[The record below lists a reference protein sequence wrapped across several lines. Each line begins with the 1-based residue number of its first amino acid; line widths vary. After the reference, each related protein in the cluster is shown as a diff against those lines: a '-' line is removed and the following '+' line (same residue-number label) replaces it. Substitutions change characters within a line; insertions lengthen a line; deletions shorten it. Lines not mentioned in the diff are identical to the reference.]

1 MEAFT
6 SSLATIIFYAVA
18 KESQISD
25 GMFSSGMTSN
35 IRGAATVAALVLPL
49 ILLYKLLWSRRRST
63 SNDETSDDNNCDS
76 TSQLQPD
83 SQLPLPT
90 AQYFDPTDSSD
101 LLPFPSVEYEVFLSF
116 RGPDTRHQITDILFR
131 FLVHLK
137 IHTFKDDDELRTGEG
152 IWPSLV
158 KAIGQS
164 KIYVPILSKSY
175 AHSRWC
181 LKELVEIVENM
192 RQDKRRIV
200 LPIFYMVD
208 PRDVRHQTGPYRD
221 AFREHEKNFDRQTIQ
236 NWKAALTTVG
246 ALKGWHVTHNDEQSK
261 YADLV
266 SDSIWSHLRR
276 FYCTVET
283 DELVAIDGHVEE
295 VVKRLSLDF
304 KDVTMVG
311 LHGMGGI
318 GKTTLAKVVYN
329 KILSHFDRCSF
340 VENIRETQHQ
350 NDGIFKIQKKII
362 EDATR
367 KEDRVCDV
375 SQGRRIIMDRVSQF
389 KVLIVLDDVDEEF
402 KFGEVVGNPRGFVS
416 GSRFIVTSR
425 DCKMLSRLNENK
437 CKLYEVQA
445 LSPSHSVKL
454 FSKHAFKKDYPPP
467 DYEIL
472 SSDIVSTMGGLP
484 LALEVVGSL
493 LHREE
498 KSIWEAK
505 LKQLRE
511 VPEKHAIERL
521 KISYDALE
529 YEAKEIFLD
538 IACFYIGRKKVK
550 PFYMWNDC
558 NFNPTININLLIQRS
573 MVKID
578 QDGCRFQMHDQLR
591 DMGREIVRRENI
603 EYPWMRSRIWTV
615 ETAVELLHEKKN
627 LSSLRYFKAPPD
639 AKLKGDFDNLLPNL
653 RWLKMRYHRGR
664 LGDDDHLINF
674 HMKKLVILDLSG
686 SDVCNDWGGW
696 THLKMAN
703 NLKTLNLSK
712 CGRLTRL
719 PELPQSG
726 SLEVLDLSSYR
737 WLKSTRDDEL
747 DIGKLR
753 NLMVLRLPRAC
764 IKKITGGTIGTI
776 SKGLRELDVE
786 ECECENLAHVL
797 ADVGELQSLQILRTR
812 SANWKQGTHQQ
823 VLTRRLA
830 AGSSN
835 LKELTTSSSPVVDL
849 PRLLELETLVVESCE
864 YGLEIPTPAEDD
876 HYANNQVLPWWKIS
890 KLKYLRLHEASRMW
904 CSSGTNNNP
913 GSNCR
918 LPSALTRLHIICCTQ
933 LEWLPNLEN
942 MENLIEL
949 IIENCPMPREIQG
962 LGSLKSLQ
970 TLQISDVANLR
981 RLDGLSTN
989 NNGHMR
995 QCSSSLAV
1003 LVLERC
1009 GALERLPSF
1018 SQLRKL
1024 FTLNIVE
1031 CPLLTEIPL
1040 LGCLLSSANKLQEL
1054 CIQDCP
1060 RLAALSLITGSVAT
1074 MPSSLQ
1080 RLVITGCTSLLQERR
1095 WPVQIPNLSNFPRLR
1110 ILHLKDMRI
1119 DGKQSVALE
1128 GLECLEE
1135 LEALILGNLQPPVER
1150 LPSLSHMTKLMSIE
1164 IMDMPS
1170 LREIEG
1176 FGSLMSLFIVK
1187 LRNCSS
1193 LERLELSGLRK
1204 LRSLQIMDMPS
1215 LREIEGFAS
1224 LKSLATLQLTDCTS
1238 LKMLDLS
1245 GLENLEV
1252 LDISRCPKLETVALS
1267 SLSNP
1272 GKLRSL
1278 EIMEMPSLR
1287 EVEGL
1292 ANLKSLQT
1300 LNLRGCTSLGNVTS
1314 LGTTLAVGN
1323 DKC

>member
-1 MEAFT
+1 
-6 SSLATIIFYAVA
+6 
-18 KESQISD
+18 
-25 GMFSSGMTSN
+25 MFSSGMTSN
-35 IRGAATVAALVLPL
+35 IRGAATFAALVLPL
-49 ILLYKLLWSRRRST
+49 ILFYKLLWSRRRST
-63 SNDETSDDNNCDS
+63 FNDETSDNNCDS
-76 TSQLQPD
+76 TSQQPD
-83 SQLPLPT
+83 SQLPLPA

-116 RGPDTRHQITDILFR
+116 RGSDTRHQITDILFR

-137 IHTFKDDDELRTGEG
+137 IHTFKDDDELRKGEG

-276 FYCTVET
+276 FYSTVET
-283 DELVAIDGHVEE
+283 NELVAIDGHVEE

-367 KEDRVCDV
+367 KEERVCDV

-425 DCKMLSRLNENK
+425 DCKM
-437 CKLYEVQA
+437 
-445 LSPSHSVKL
+445 
-454 FSKHAFKKDYPPP
+454 
-467 DYEIL
+467 
-472 SSDIVSTMGGLP
+472 
-484 LALEVVGSL
+484 
-493 LHREE
+493 
-498 KSIWEAK
+498 
-505 LKQLRE
+505 
-511 VPEKHAIERL
+511 
-521 KISYDALE
+521 
-529 YEAKEIFLD
+529 
-538 IACFYIGRKKVK
+538 
-550 PFYMWNDC
+550 
-558 NFNPTININLLIQRS
+558 
-573 MVKID
+573 

-615 ETAVELLHEKKN
+615 ETAVELLHEKKGSEQVKAIEVTTPRPYTNLASECFVN

-812 SANWKQGTHQQ
+812 SANWKQ
-823 VLTRRLA
+823 
-830 AGSSN
+830 
-835 LKELTTSSSPVVDL
+835 
-849 PRLLELETLVVESCE
+849 
-864 YGLEIPTPAEDD
+864 
-876 HYANNQVLPWWKIS
+876 
-890 KLKYLRLHEASRMW
+890 
-904 CSSGTNNNP
+904 
-913 GSNCR
+913 
-918 LPSALTRLHIICCTQ
+918 
-933 LEWLPNLEN
+933 
-942 MENLIEL
+942 
-949 IIENCPMPREIQG
+949 
-962 LGSLKSLQ
+962 
-970 TLQISDVANLR
+970 
-981 RLDGLSTN
+981 
-989 NNGHMR
+989 
-995 QCSSSLAV
+995 
-1003 LVLERC
+1003 
-1009 GALERLPSF
+1009 
-1018 SQLRKL
+1018 
-1024 FTLNIVE
+1024 
-1031 CPLLTEIPL
+1031 
-1040 LGCLLSSANKLQEL
+1040 
-1054 CIQDCP
+1054 
-1060 RLAALSLITGSVAT
+1060 ALSLTTGSVAT
-1074 MPSSLQ
+1074 TPSSLQ

>member
-1 MEAFT
+1 
-6 SSLATIIFYAVA
+6 
-18 KESQISD
+18 
-25 GMFSSGMTSN
+25 MTSN

-63 SNDETSDDNNCDS
+63 SNDETSDDNNC
-76 TSQLQPD
+76 
-83 SQLPLPT
+83 

-511 VPEKHAIERL
+511 VPEKH
-521 KISYDALE
+521 
-529 YEAKEIFLD
+529 
-538 IACFYIGRKKVK
+538 
-550 PFYMWNDC
+550 
-558 NFNPTININLLIQRS
+558 RS

-615 ETAVELLHEKKN
+615 ETAVELLHEKKGSEQVKAIEVTTPRPYTNLASECFVN

-696 THLKMAN
+696 THLK
-703 NLKTLNLSK
+703 
-712 CGRLTRL
+712 
-719 PELPQSG
+719 
-726 SLEVLDLSSYR
+726 
-737 WLKSTRDDEL
+737 
-747 DIGKLR
+747 
-753 NLMVLRLPRAC
+753 
-764 IKKITGGTIGTI
+764 
-776 SKGLRELDVE
+776 
-786 ECECENLAHVL
+786 
-797 ADVGELQSLQILRTR
+797 
-812 SANWKQGTHQQ
+812 
-823 VLTRRLA
+823 
-830 AGSSN
+830 
-835 LKELTTSSSPVVDL
+835 
-849 PRLLELETLVVESCE
+849 
-864 YGLEIPTPAEDD
+864 
-876 HYANNQVLPWWKIS
+876 
-890 KLKYLRLHEASRMW
+890 
-904 CSSGTNNNP
+904 
-913 GSNCR
+913 
-918 LPSALTRLHIICCTQ
+918 
-933 LEWLPNLEN
+933 
-942 MENLIEL
+942 
-949 IIENCPMPREIQG
+949 
-962 LGSLKSLQ
+962 
-970 TLQISDVANLR
+970 
-981 RLDGLSTN
+981 
-989 NNGHMR
+989 
-995 QCSSSLAV
+995 
-1003 LVLERC
+1003 
-1009 GALERLPSF
+1009 
-1018 SQLRKL
+1018 
-1024 FTLNIVE
+1024 
-1031 CPLLTEIPL
+1031 
-1040 LGCLLSSANKLQEL
+1040 
-1054 CIQDCP
+1054 
-1060 RLAALSLITGSVAT
+1060 
-1074 MPSSLQ
+1074 
-1080 RLVITGCTSLLQERR
+1080 
-1095 WPVQIPNLSNFPRLR
+1095 
-1110 ILHLKDMRI
+1110 
-1119 DGKQSVALE
+1119 
-1128 GLECLEE
+1128 
-1135 LEALILGNLQPPVER
+1135 
-1150 LPSLSHMTKLMSIE
+1150 
-1164 IMDMPS
+1164 
-1170 LREIEG
+1170 
-1176 FGSLMSLFIVK
+1176 
-1187 LRNCSS
+1187 
-1193 LERLELSGLRK
+1193 
-1204 LRSLQIMDMPS
+1204 
-1215 LREIEGFAS
+1215 
-1224 LKSLATLQLTDCTS
+1224 
-1238 LKMLDLS
+1238 
-1245 GLENLEV
+1245 ENLEV

>member
-1 MEAFT
+1 
-6 SSLATIIFYAVA
+6 
-18 KESQISD
+18 
-25 GMFSSGMTSN
+25 MFSSGMTSN
-35 IRGAATVAALVLPL
+35 IRGAATFAALVLPL
-49 ILLYKLLWSRRRST
+49 ILFYKLLWSRRRST
-63 SNDETSDDNNCDS
+63 FNDETSDNNCDS
-76 TSQLQPD
+76 TSQQPD
-83 SQLPLPT
+83 SQLPLPA

-116 RGPDTRHQITDILFR
+116 RGSDTRHQITDILFR

-137 IHTFKDDDELRTGEG
+137 IHTFKDDDELRKGEG

-276 FYCTVET
+276 FYSTVET
-283 DELVAIDGHVEE
+283 NELVAIDGHVEE

-367 KEDRVCDV
+367 KEERVCDV

-472 SSDIVSTMGGLP
+472 SNDIVSTMGGLP

-615 ETAVELLHEKKN
+615 ETAVELLHEKKGSEQVKAIEVTTPRPYTNLASECFVN

-696 THLKMAN
+696 THLKQMAN

-823 VLTRRLA
+823 
-830 AGSSN
+830 SN

-918 LPSALTRLHIICCTQ
+918 LPSALTHLHIICCTQ

-981 RLDGLSTN
+981 RLDGLS
-989 NNGHMR
+989 
-995 QCSSSLAV
+995 
-1003 LVLERC
+1003 
-1009 GALERLPSF
+1009 
-1018 SQLRKL
+1018 
-1024 FTLNIVE
+1024 
-1031 CPLLTEIPL
+1031 
-1040 LGCLLSSANKLQEL
+1040 GCLLSSANKLQEL

-1060 RLAALSLITGSVAT
+1060 RLAALSLTTGSVAT
-1074 MPSSLQ
+1074 TPSSLQ
-1080 RLVITGCTSLLQERR
+1080 RLVITGCTSL
-1095 WPVQIPNLSNFPRLR
+1095 
-1110 ILHLKDMRI
+1110 
-1119 DGKQSVALE
+1119 
-1128 GLECLEE
+1128 
-1135 LEALILGNLQPPVER
+1135 LQPPVER

>member
-1 MEAFT
+1 
-6 SSLATIIFYAVA
+6 
-18 KESQISD
+18 
-25 GMFSSGMTSN
+25 
-35 IRGAATVAALVLPL
+35 
-49 ILLYKLLWSRRRST
+49 
-63 SNDETSDDNNCDS
+63 
-76 TSQLQPD
+76 
-83 SQLPLPT
+83 
-90 AQYFDPTDSSD
+90 
-101 LLPFPSVEYEVFLSF
+101 
-116 RGPDTRHQITDILFR
+116 
-131 FLVHLK
+131 
-137 IHTFKDDDELRTGEG
+137 
-152 IWPSLV
+152 
-158 KAIGQS
+158 
-164 KIYVPILSKSY
+164 
-175 AHSRWC
+175 
-181 LKELVEIVENM
+181 
-192 RQDKRRIV
+192 
-200 LPIFYMVD
+200 
-208 PRDVRHQTGPYRD
+208 
-221 AFREHEKNFDRQTIQ
+221 
-236 NWKAALTTVG
+236 
-246 ALKGWHVTHNDEQSK
+246 
-261 YADLV
+261 
-266 SDSIWSHLRR
+266 
-276 FYCTVET
+276 
-283 DELVAIDGHVEE
+283 
-295 VVKRLSLDF
+295 
-304 KDVTMVG
+304 MVG

-367 KEDRVCDV
+367 KEERVCDV

-472 SSDIVSTMGGLP
+472 SNDIVSTMGGLP

-615 ETAVELLHEKKN
+615 ETAVELLHEKKGSEQVKAIEVTTPRPYTNLASECFVN

-864 YGLEIPTPAEDD
+864 YGL
-876 HYANNQVLPWWKIS
+876 
-890 KLKYLRLHEASRMW
+890 
-904 CSSGTNNNP
+904 
-913 GSNCR
+913 
-918 LPSALTRLHIICCTQ
+918 
-933 LEWLPNLEN
+933 
-942 MENLIEL
+942 
-949 IIENCPMPREIQG
+949 
-962 LGSLKSLQ
+962 
-970 TLQISDVANLR
+970 
-981 RLDGLSTN
+981 
-989 NNGHMR
+989 
-995 QCSSSLAV
+995 
-1003 LVLERC
+1003 
-1009 GALERLPSF
+1009 
-1018 SQLRKL
+1018 
-1024 FTLNIVE
+1024 
-1031 CPLLTEIPL
+1031 
-1040 LGCLLSSANKLQEL
+1040 
-1054 CIQDCP
+1054 
-1060 RLAALSLITGSVAT
+1060 
-1074 MPSSLQ
+1074 
-1080 RLVITGCTSLLQERR
+1080 
-1095 WPVQIPNLSNFPRLR
+1095 
-1110 ILHLKDMRI
+1110 
-1119 DGKQSVALE
+1119 
-1128 GLECLEE
+1128 
-1135 LEALILGNLQPPVER
+1135 PPVER

>member
-1 MEAFT
+1 
-6 SSLATIIFYAVA
+6 
-18 KESQISD
+18 
-25 GMFSSGMTSN
+25 MFSSGMTSN
-35 IRGAATVAALVLPL
+35 IRGAATFAALVLPL
-49 ILLYKLLWSRRRST
+49 ILFYKLLWSRRRST
-63 SNDETSDDNNCDS
+63 FNDETSDNNCDS
-76 TSQLQPD
+76 TSQQPD
-83 SQLPLPT
+83 SQLPLPA

-116 RGPDTRHQITDILFR
+116 RGSDTRHQITDILFR

-137 IHTFKDDDELRTGEG
+137 IHTFKDDDELRKGEG

-276 FYCTVET
+276 FYSTVET
-283 DELVAIDGHVEE
+283 NELVAIDGHVEE

-367 KEDRVCDV
+367 KEERVCDV

-472 SSDIVSTMGGLP
+472 SNDIVSTMGGLP

-812 SANWKQGTHQQ
+812 SANWKQ
-823 VLTRRLA
+823 
-830 AGSSN
+830 
-835 LKELTTSSSPVVDL
+835 
-849 PRLLELETLVVESCE
+849 
-864 YGLEIPTPAEDD
+864 
-876 HYANNQVLPWWKIS
+876 
-890 KLKYLRLHEASRMW
+890 
-904 CSSGTNNNP
+904 
-913 GSNCR
+913 
-918 LPSALTRLHIICCTQ
+918 
-933 LEWLPNLEN
+933 
-942 MENLIEL
+942 
-949 IIENCPMPREIQG
+949 
-962 LGSLKSLQ
+962 
-970 TLQISDVANLR
+970 
-981 RLDGLSTN
+981 
-989 NNGHMR
+989 
-995 QCSSSLAV
+995 
-1003 LVLERC
+1003 
-1009 GALERLPSF
+1009 
-1018 SQLRKL
+1018 
-1024 FTLNIVE
+1024 
-1031 CPLLTEIPL
+1031 
-1040 LGCLLSSANKLQEL
+1040 
-1054 CIQDCP
+1054 
-1060 RLAALSLITGSVAT
+1060 ALSLTTGSVAT
-1074 MPSSLQ
+1074 TPSSLQ

>member
-425 DCKMLSRLNENK
+425 DCKM
-437 CKLYEVQA
+437 
-445 LSPSHSVKL
+445 
-454 FSKHAFKKDYPPP
+454 
-467 DYEIL
+467 
-472 SSDIVSTMGGLP
+472 
-484 LALEVVGSL
+484 
-493 LHREE
+493 
-498 KSIWEAK
+498 
-505 LKQLRE
+505 
-511 VPEKHAIERL
+511 
-521 KISYDALE
+521 
-529 YEAKEIFLD
+529 
-538 IACFYIGRKKVK
+538 
-550 PFYMWNDC
+550 
-558 NFNPTININLLIQRS
+558 
-573 MVKID
+573 

-615 ETAVELLHEKKN
+615 ETAVELLHEKKGSEQVKAIEVTTPRPYTNLASECFVN

>member
-615 ETAVELLHEKKN
+615 ETAVELLHEKKGSEQVKAIEVTTPRPYTNLASECFVN

-812 SANWKQGTHQQ
+812 SAK
-823 VLTRRLA
+823 
-830 AGSSN
+830 
-835 LKELTTSSSPVVDL
+835 
-849 PRLLELETLVVESCE
+849 
-864 YGLEIPTPAEDD
+864 
-876 HYANNQVLPWWKIS
+876 
-890 KLKYLRLHEASRMW
+890 
-904 CSSGTNNNP
+904 
-913 GSNCR
+913 
-918 LPSALTRLHIICCTQ
+918 
-933 LEWLPNLEN
+933 
-942 MENLIEL
+942 
-949 IIENCPMPREIQG
+949 
-962 LGSLKSLQ
+962 
-970 TLQISDVANLR
+970 
-981 RLDGLSTN
+981 
-989 NNGHMR
+989 
-995 QCSSSLAV
+995 
-1003 LVLERC
+1003 
-1009 GALERLPSF
+1009 
-1018 SQLRKL
+1018 
-1024 FTLNIVE
+1024 
-1031 CPLLTEIPL
+1031 
-1040 LGCLLSSANKLQEL
+1040 
-1054 CIQDCP
+1054 
-1060 RLAALSLITGSVAT
+1060 
-1074 MPSSLQ
+1074 

>member
-615 ETAVELLHEKKN
+615 ETAVELLHEKKGSEQVKAIEVTTPRPYTNLASECFVN

-726 SLEVLDLSSYR
+726 SLEV

-864 YGLEIPTPAEDD
+864 YGLEIPTP
-876 HYANNQVLPWWKIS
+876 VLPWWKIS
-890 KLKYLRLHEASRMW
+890 KLKYLMW

-981 RLDGLSTN
+981 RLDGL
-989 NNGHMR
+989 
-995 QCSSSLAV
+995 
-1003 LVLERC
+1003 
-1009 GALERLPSF
+1009 
-1018 SQLRKL
+1018 
-1024 FTLNIVE
+1024 
-1031 CPLLTEIPL
+1031 
-1040 LGCLLSSANKLQEL
+1040 
-1054 CIQDCP
+1054 
-1060 RLAALSLITGSVAT
+1060 
-1074 MPSSLQ
+1074 
-1080 RLVITGCTSLLQERR
+1080 R

>member
-1 MEAFT
+1 
-6 SSLATIIFYAVA
+6 
-18 KESQISD
+18 
-25 GMFSSGMTSN
+25 MFSSGMTSN
-35 IRGAATVAALVLPL
+35 IRGAATFAALVLPL
-49 ILLYKLLWSRRRST
+49 ILFYKLLWSRRRST
-63 SNDETSDDNNCDS
+63 FNDETSDNNCDS
-76 TSQLQPD
+76 TSQQPD
-83 SQLPLPT
+83 SQLPLPA

-116 RGPDTRHQITDILFR
+116 RGSDTRHQITDILFR

-137 IHTFKDDDELRTGEG
+137 IHTFKDDDELRKGEG

-276 FYCTVET
+276 FYSTVET
-283 DELVAIDGHVEE
+283 NELVAIDGHVEE

-367 KEDRVCDV
+367 KEERVCDV

-472 SSDIVSTMGGLP
+472 SNDIVSTMGGLP

-615 ETAVELLHEKKN
+615 ETAVELLHEKKGSEQVKAIEVTTPRPYTNLASECFVN

-812 SANWKQGTHQQ
+812 SAK
-823 VLTRRLA
+823 
-830 AGSSN
+830 
-835 LKELTTSSSPVVDL
+835 
-849 PRLLELETLVVESCE
+849 
-864 YGLEIPTPAEDD
+864 
-876 HYANNQVLPWWKIS
+876 
-890 KLKYLRLHEASRMW
+890 
-904 CSSGTNNNP
+904 
-913 GSNCR
+913 
-918 LPSALTRLHIICCTQ
+918 
-933 LEWLPNLEN
+933 
-942 MENLIEL
+942 
-949 IIENCPMPREIQG
+949 
-962 LGSLKSLQ
+962 
-970 TLQISDVANLR
+970 
-981 RLDGLSTN
+981 
-989 NNGHMR
+989 
-995 QCSSSLAV
+995 
-1003 LVLERC
+1003 
-1009 GALERLPSF
+1009 
-1018 SQLRKL
+1018 
-1024 FTLNIVE
+1024 
-1031 CPLLTEIPL
+1031 
-1040 LGCLLSSANKLQEL
+1040 
-1054 CIQDCP
+1054 
-1060 RLAALSLITGSVAT
+1060 
-1074 MPSSLQ
+1074 

>member
-318 GKTTLAKVVYN
+318 G
-329 KILSHFDRCSF
+329 
-340 VENIRETQHQ
+340 
-350 NDGIFKIQKKII
+350 
-362 EDATR
+362 
-367 KEDRVCDV
+367 
-375 SQGRRIIMDRVSQF
+375 
-389 KVLIVLDDVDEEF
+389 
-402 KFGEVVGNPRGFVS
+402 FVS

-615 ETAVELLHEKKN
+615 ETAVELLHEKKGSEQVKAIEVTTPRPYTNLASECFVN

-830 AGSSN
+830 AGSI
-835 LKELTTSSSPVVDL
+835 VDL

-864 YGLEIPTPAEDD
+864 YGLEIPTPG
-876 HYANNQVLPWWKIS
+876 WKIS

-981 RLDGLSTN
+981 RL
-989 NNGHMR
+989 
-995 QCSSSLAV
+995 
-1003 LVLERC
+1003 
-1009 GALERLPSF
+1009 
-1018 SQLRKL
+1018 
-1024 FTLNIVE
+1024 
-1031 CPLLTEIPL
+1031 IPL

>member
-1 MEAFT
+1 
-6 SSLATIIFYAVA
+6 
-18 KESQISD
+18 
-25 GMFSSGMTSN
+25 MFSSGMTSN
-35 IRGAATVAALVLPL
+35 IRGAATFAALVLPL
-49 ILLYKLLWSRRRST
+49 ILFYKLLWSRRRST
-63 SNDETSDDNNCDS
+63 FNDETSDNNCDS
-76 TSQLQPD
+76 TSQQPD
-83 SQLPLPT
+83 SQLPLPA

-116 RGPDTRHQITDILFR
+116 RGSDTRHQITDILFR

-137 IHTFKDDDELRTGEG
+137 IHTFKDDDELRKGEG

-276 FYCTVET
+276 FYSTVET
-283 DELVAIDGHVEE
+283 NELVAIDGHVEE

-318 GKTTLAKVVYN
+318 
-329 KILSHFDRCSF
+329 
-340 VENIRETQHQ
+340 
-350 NDGIFKIQKKII
+350 
-362 EDATR
+362 
-367 KEDRVCDV
+367 
-375 SQGRRIIMDRVSQF
+375 
-389 KVLIVLDDVDEEF
+389 
-402 KFGEVVGNPRGFVS
+402 GFVS

-472 SSDIVSTMGGLP
+472 SNDIVSTMGGLP

-615 ETAVELLHEKKN
+615 ETAVELLHEKKGSEQVKAIEVTTPRPYTNLASECFVN

-830 AGSSN
+830 AGSI
-835 LKELTTSSSPVVDL
+835 VDL

-864 YGLEIPTPAEDD
+864 YGLEIPTPG
-876 HYANNQVLPWWKIS
+876 WKIS

-918 LPSALTRLHIICCTQ
+918 LPSALTHLHIICCTQ

-981 RLDGLSTN
+981 RL
-989 NNGHMR
+989 
-995 QCSSSLAV
+995 
-1003 LVLERC
+1003 
-1009 GALERLPSF
+1009 
-1018 SQLRKL
+1018 
-1024 FTLNIVE
+1024 
-1031 CPLLTEIPL
+1031 IPL

-1060 RLAALSLITGSVAT
+1060 RLAALSLTTGSVAT
-1074 MPSSLQ
+1074 TPSSLQ

>member
-1 MEAFT
+1 
-6 SSLATIIFYAVA
+6 
-18 KESQISD
+18 
-25 GMFSSGMTSN
+25 MTSN
-35 IRGAATVAALVLPL
+35 IRGAATFAALVLPL
-49 ILLYKLLWSRRRST
+49 ILFYKLLWSRRRST
-63 SNDETSDDNNCDS
+63 FNDETSDNNCDS
-76 TSQLQPD
+76 TSQQPD
-83 SQLPLPT
+83 SQLPLP
-90 AQYFDPTDSSD
+90 A
-101 LLPFPSVEYEVFLSF
+101 FPSVEYEVFLSF
-116 RGPDTRHQITDILFR
+116 RGSDTRHQITDILFR

-137 IHTFKDDDELRTGEG
+137 IHTFKDDDELRKGEG

-276 FYCTVET
+276 FYSTVET
-283 DELVAIDGHVEE
+283 NELVAIDGHVEE

-367 KEDRVCDV
+367 KEERVCDV

-472 SSDIVSTMGGLP
+472 SNDIVSTMGGLP

-511 VPEKHAIERL
+511 VPEKH
-521 KISYDALE
+521 
-529 YEAKEIFLD
+529 
-538 IACFYIGRKKVK
+538 
-550 PFYMWNDC
+550 
-558 NFNPTININLLIQRS
+558 RS

-615 ETAVELLHEKKN
+615 ETAVELLHEKKGSEQVKAIEVTTPRPYTNLASECFVN

-696 THLKMAN
+696 THLK
-703 NLKTLNLSK
+703 
-712 CGRLTRL
+712 
-719 PELPQSG
+719 
-726 SLEVLDLSSYR
+726 
-737 WLKSTRDDEL
+737 
-747 DIGKLR
+747 
-753 NLMVLRLPRAC
+753 
-764 IKKITGGTIGTI
+764 
-776 SKGLRELDVE
+776 
-786 ECECENLAHVL
+786 
-797 ADVGELQSLQILRTR
+797 
-812 SANWKQGTHQQ
+812 
-823 VLTRRLA
+823 
-830 AGSSN
+830 
-835 LKELTTSSSPVVDL
+835 
-849 PRLLELETLVVESCE
+849 
-864 YGLEIPTPAEDD
+864 
-876 HYANNQVLPWWKIS
+876 
-890 KLKYLRLHEASRMW
+890 
-904 CSSGTNNNP
+904 
-913 GSNCR
+913 
-918 LPSALTRLHIICCTQ
+918 
-933 LEWLPNLEN
+933 
-942 MENLIEL
+942 
-949 IIENCPMPREIQG
+949 
-962 LGSLKSLQ
+962 
-970 TLQISDVANLR
+970 
-981 RLDGLSTN
+981 
-989 NNGHMR
+989 
-995 QCSSSLAV
+995 
-1003 LVLERC
+1003 
-1009 GALERLPSF
+1009 
-1018 SQLRKL
+1018 
-1024 FTLNIVE
+1024 
-1031 CPLLTEIPL
+1031 
-1040 LGCLLSSANKLQEL
+1040 
-1054 CIQDCP
+1054 
-1060 RLAALSLITGSVAT
+1060 
-1074 MPSSLQ
+1074 
-1080 RLVITGCTSLLQERR
+1080 
-1095 WPVQIPNLSNFPRLR
+1095 
-1110 ILHLKDMRI
+1110 
-1119 DGKQSVALE
+1119 
-1128 GLECLEE
+1128 
-1135 LEALILGNLQPPVER
+1135 
-1150 LPSLSHMTKLMSIE
+1150 
-1164 IMDMPS
+1164 
-1170 LREIEG
+1170 
-1176 FGSLMSLFIVK
+1176 
-1187 LRNCSS
+1187 
-1193 LERLELSGLRK
+1193 
-1204 LRSLQIMDMPS
+1204 
-1215 LREIEGFAS
+1215 
-1224 LKSLATLQLTDCTS
+1224 
-1238 LKMLDLS
+1238 
-1245 GLENLEV
+1245 ENLEV

>member
-1 MEAFT
+1 
-6 SSLATIIFYAVA
+6 
-18 KESQISD
+18 
-25 GMFSSGMTSN
+25 MTSN
-35 IRGAATVAALVLPL
+35 IRGAATFAALVLPL
-49 ILLYKLLWSRRRST
+49 ILFYKLLWSRRRST
-63 SNDETSDDNNCDS
+63 FNDETSDNNCDS
-76 TSQLQPD
+76 T
-83 SQLPLPT
+83 T

-116 RGPDTRHQITDILFR
+116 RGSDTRHQITDILFR

-137 IHTFKDDDELRTGEG
+137 IHTFKDDDELRKGEG

-276 FYCTVET
+276 FYSTVET
-283 DELVAIDGHVEE
+283 NELVAIDGHVEE

-367 KEDRVCDV
+367 KEERVCDV

-472 SSDIVSTMGGLP
+472 SNDIVSTMGGLP

-615 ETAVELLHEKKN
+615 ETAVELLHEKKGSEQVKAIEVTTPRPYTNLASECFVN

-696 THLKMAN
+696 THLKVFM
-703 NLKTLNLSK
+703 
-712 CGRLTRL
+712 
-719 PELPQSG
+719 
-726 SLEVLDLSSYR
+726 
-737 WLKSTRDDEL
+737 
-747 DIGKLR
+747 

-830 AGSSN
+830 AGS
-835 LKELTTSSSPVVDL
+835 K
-849 PRLLELETLVVESCE
+849 
-864 YGLEIPTPAEDD
+864 
-876 HYANNQVLPWWKIS
+876 
-890 KLKYLRLHEASRMW
+890 
-904 CSSGTNNNP
+904 
-913 GSNCR
+913 
-918 LPSALTRLHIICCTQ
+918 
-933 LEWLPNLEN
+933 
-942 MENLIEL
+942 
-949 IIENCPMPREIQG
+949 
-962 LGSLKSLQ
+962 
-970 TLQISDVANLR
+970 
-981 RLDGLSTN
+981 
-989 NNGHMR
+989 
-995 QCSSSLAV
+995 
-1003 LVLERC
+1003 
-1009 GALERLPSF
+1009 
-1018 SQLRKL
+1018 
-1024 FTLNIVE
+1024 
-1031 CPLLTEIPL
+1031 
-1040 LGCLLSSANKLQEL
+1040 
-1054 CIQDCP
+1054 
-1060 RLAALSLITGSVAT
+1060 
-1074 MPSSLQ
+1074 
-1080 RLVITGCTSLLQERR
+1080 
-1095 WPVQIPNLSNFPRLR
+1095 
-1110 ILHLKDMRI
+1110 
-1119 DGKQSVALE
+1119 
-1128 GLECLEE
+1128 
-1135 LEALILGNLQPPVER
+1135 
-1150 LPSLSHMTKLMSIE
+1150 
-1164 IMDMPS
+1164 
-1170 LREIEG
+1170 
-1176 FGSLMSLFIVK
+1176 
-1187 LRNCSS
+1187 
-1193 LERLELSGLRK
+1193 RLELSGLRK